1 MSSSLSGAEGRVGPE
16 GRSQSLEREEDEG
29 VGEDRREARAWP
41 EPLWIHDRLLIL
53 DSLSPPTLTPKVFM
67 AAETP

>member
-1 MSSSLSGAEGRVGPE
+1 MSSSLSGGEGRVGLE
-16 GRSQSLEREEDEG
+16 GRSQSLEREENEG
-29 VGEDRREARAWP
+29 VGKDQREARAWP

-53 DSLSPPTLTPKVFM
+53 DSLSLPTLTPKMFM